1 MTRYTLI
8 VGGNTTPSVLAPA
21 LADQPL
27 ALAHA
32 KAGHGYWQ
40 GEHDGNVTILTVIAD
55 SDSEANTLAA
65 RLAYMRKEDC
75 VLVARH
81 LRSTD
86 TQAMRSMQAYR
97 VNSEFKPAINVT
109 GDPDW
114 HACTV
119 VGHDAWRFKPD
130 YNGDRIAYTVDKLGN
145 TYRLEN

>member
-1 MTRYTLI
+1 MSRYTLI
-8 VGGNTTPSVLAPA
+8 IGGNTTPNDLAPA
-21 LADQPL
+21 LTDQPL

-97 VNSEFKPAINVT
+97 VNSEFKPAINIT
-109 GDPDW
+109 DW
-114 HACTV
+114 HAYTV

-130 YNGDRIAYTVDKLGN
+130 YNGDHVAYTVDKLGN